1 MTESLTHRVAG
12 EVRAEMARQRMT
24 QREVAEFLGK
34 SQPQISARL
43 RGEIAFDTVELEIL
57 ARRFGVPVT
66 QFFPTGSTAG
76 AA

>member
-12 EVRAEMARQRMT
+12 EVRAEMARQRVT
-24 QREVAEFLGK
+24 QREVAEHLGV

-57 ARRFGVPVT
+57 ARAFGVPVT
-66 QFFPTGSTAG
+66 KFFGPVS